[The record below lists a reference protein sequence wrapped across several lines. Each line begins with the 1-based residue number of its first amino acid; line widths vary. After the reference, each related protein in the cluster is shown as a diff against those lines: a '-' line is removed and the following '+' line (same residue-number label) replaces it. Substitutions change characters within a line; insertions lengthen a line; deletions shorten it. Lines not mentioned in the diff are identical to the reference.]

1 MIAFSKIDG
10 LDVSPRSE
18 NSSTSRWSSPPSIM
32 LRRIW
37 SSHGDVPAAVSAARR
52 SLTLAVTD
60 DMWCS
65 LSLSAGDALDGL
77 ARVLGDVLG
86 REPEVLVQR
95 FLRPGR
101 AERPHADALAVGPDV
116 AVPANDAG
124 RLDRH
129 PRADRTRQDRLLV
142 VVVLLLE

>member
-10 LDVSPRSE
+10 FEVSPRSDH
-18 NSSTSRWSSPPSIM
+18 SSTSRWSSPPWIM

-65 LSLSAGDALDGL
+65 LSLGAGHALDGRP
-77 ARVLGDVLG
+77 RVLGDVLG
-86 REPEVLVQR
+86 REPEVLIQG
-95 FLRPGR
+95 FLGSRR
-101 AERPHADALAVGPDV
+101 AKRRHADDL
-116 AVPANDAG
+116 
-124 RLDRH
+124 
-129 PRADRTRQDRLLV
+129 
-142 VVVLLLE
+142 